1 MKTFAFALVLALV
14 AQSPAQDWAKE
25 RLADSPRHQEWVEL
39 KHGSRTVKAFVVYPE
54 KKDKASVVV
63 LIHEIMGLT
72 DWVQSVA
79 DRLAENGFIAIA
91 PDFLSEMGPNK
102 GRTIDF
108 QDVGKAREAVSGLAP
123 DQVTADL
130 NAAVDYG
137 RKIPSANGKVA
148 VGGFCWGGTQT
159 FRFATHRADINAAFV
174 FYGTGPAKAEEYS
187 KIKAPV
193 YGFYGGNDNRVNA
206 TIPESEKA
214 MKDAGKV
221 FQPVIY
227 DGAGHGFMRAGE
239 APEATPDNRKG
250 FEAGWKRWLELLGK
264 I

>member
-1 MKTFAFALVLALV
+1 MRLIVFAFIVALASLG
-14 AQSPAQDWAKE
+14 QTQDWAKK

-39 KHGSRTVKAFVVYPE
+39 KHGSRTLKAFVVYPE
-54 KKDKASVVV
+54 KKEKASVVV
-63 LIHEIMGLT
+63 VIHEIMGLT

-79 DRLAENGFIAIA
+79 DRLAESGYIAIA
-91 PDFLSEMGPNK
+91 PDFLSEMAPNK
-102 GRTIDF
+102 GRTTDF
-108 QDVGKAREAVSGLAP
+108 EDVGKAREAVSGLSPA
-123 DQVTADL
+123 QVTADL
-130 NAAVDYG
+130 NASVDYG

-148 VGGFCWGGTQT
+148 VGGFCWGGTQA
-159 FRFATHRADINAAFV
+159 FRYATQRNDISAAFV
-174 FYGTGPAKAEEYS
+174 FYGTGPTAASDIE

-206 TIPESEKA
+206 TIPDSEKA
-214 MKDAGKV
+214 MKAAGKI
-221 FQPVIY
+221 FEPVIY

-239 APEATPDNRKG
+239 APDASADNKKG